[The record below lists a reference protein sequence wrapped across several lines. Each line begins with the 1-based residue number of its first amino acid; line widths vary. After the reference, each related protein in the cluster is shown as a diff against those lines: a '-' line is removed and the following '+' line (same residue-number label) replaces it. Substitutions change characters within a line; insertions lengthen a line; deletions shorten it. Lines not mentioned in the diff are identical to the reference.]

1 MTPYRVLLIEDDP
14 LEAALARRTL
24 RQIDKSIEV
33 ILLRDGAHFL
43 QFYKKNRAKLRG
55 ISLAI
60 MDLHMP
66 RIDGFGVLQKL
77 NDAGQKAPF
86 PLVMFSSS
94 EDQEEI
100 DRAYAMGATAFVKK
114 PTVPKAYRA
123 AMEHIVNF
131 WLMTNKR

>member
-1 MTPYRVLLIEDDP
+1 MTPHRVLLIEDDP
-14 LEAALARRTL
+14 LEAALAKRTL
-24 RQIDKSIEV
+24 RQIDKNIDV
-33 ILLRDGAHFL
+33 VFLRDGAHFL
-43 QFYKKNRAKLRG
+43 QFYQKNHPVKG

-66 RIDGFGVLQKL
+66 RVDGFAVLKKL
-77 NDAGQKAPF
+77 QDSGQRAPF
-86 PLVMFSSS
+86 PIVMFSSS

-100 DRAYAMGATAFVKK
+100 DQAYSLGASAFVRK

-131 WLMTNKR
+131 WLTTNRR

>member
-1 MTPYRVLLIEDDP
+1 MTPHRVLLIEDDP
-14 LEAALARRTL
+14 LEAALAKRTL
-24 RQIDKSIEV
+24 RQIDKNIDV
-33 ILLRDGAHFL
+33 VFLRDGAHFL
-43 QFYKKNRAKLRG
+43 QFYQKNHPVKG

-66 RIDGFGVLQKL
+66 RVDGFGVLKKL
-77 NDAGQKAPF
+77 QDAGQRAPF
-86 PLVMFSSS
+86 PIVMFSSS

-100 DRAYAMGATAFVKK
+100 DQAYSLGASAFVRK

-131 WLMTNKR
+131 WLTTNRR

>member
-1 MTPYRVLLIEDDP
+1 MTPHRVLLIEDDP
-14 LEAALARRTL
+14 LEAALARRTI

-43 QFYKKNRAKLRG
+43 QFYKKNRPVRG

-66 RIDGFGVLQKL
+66 RIDGFGVLKKFK
-77 NDAGQKAPF
+77 DAGERAPF
-86 PLVMFSSS
+86 PMVMFSSS
-94 EDQEEI
+94 EDKDDIEK
-100 DRAYAMGATAFVKK
+100 AYSMGATAFVNK

>member
-1 MTPYRVLLIEDDP
+1 MTPHRVLLIEDDP
-14 LEAALARRTL
+14 LEAALAKRTL
-24 RQIDKSIEV
+24 RQIDKNIDV
-33 ILLRDGAHFL
+33 VFLRDGAHFL
-43 QFYKKNRAKLRG
+43 QFYQKNHPVKG

-66 RIDGFGVLQKL
+66 RVDGFAVLKKL
-77 NDAGQKAPF
+77 QDAGQRAPF
-86 PLVMFSSS
+86 PIVMFSSS

-100 DRAYAMGATAFVKK
+100 DRAYSLGASAFVRK

-131 WLMTNKR
+131 WLTTNRR

>member
-14 LEAALARRTL
+14 LEATLARRTL

-33 ILLRDGAHFL
+33 VLLRDGAHFL
-43 QFYKKNRAKLRG
+43 QFYKKNRPVRG

-66 RIDGFGVLQKL
+66 RIDGFGVLKTL
-77 NDAGQKAPF
+77 KDAGERAPF

-94 EDQEEI
+94 EDQDEI
-100 DRAYAMGATAFVKK
+100 DQAYSLGATAFVQK

-131 WLMTNKR
+131 WIMTNKR

>member
-24 RQIDKSIEV
+24 RQIDKSIDV
-33 ILLRDGAHFL
+33 VVLRDGAHFL
-43 QFYKKNRAKLRG
+43 QFYKKHRPVRG

-66 RIDGFGVLQKL
+66 RIDGFGVLKTL
-77 NDAGQKAPF
+77 SDAGERVPF

-94 EDQEEI
+94 EDQDEI
-100 DRAYAMGATAFVKK
+100 DKAYSMGASAFVKK
-114 PTVPKAYRA
+114 PTVPKQYRA

>member
-1 MTPYRVLLIEDDP
+1 MTSHRVLLIEDDP

-43 QFYKKNRAKLRG
+43 QFYKKNRPVKG

-66 RIDGFGVLQKL
+66 RIDGFGVLKTF
-77 NDAGQKAPF
+77 NDAGERAPF
-86 PLVMFSSS
+86 PMIMFSSS
-94 EDQEEI
+94 EDSDEI
-100 DRAYAMGATAFVKK
+100 DKAYSMGATAFVNK

-131 WLMTNKR
+131 WLVTNKR

>member
-43 QFYKKNRAKLRG
+43 QFYQKHRPVRG

-60 MDLHMP
+60 MGSSNSSMNCFRRTVTTMRDPTTNDL
-66 RIDGFGVLQKL
+66 R
-77 NDAGQKAPF
+77 
-86 PLVMFSSS
+86 
-94 EDQEEI
+94 
-100 DRAYAMGATAFVKK
+100 
-114 PTVPKAYRA
+114 
-123 AMEHIVNF
+123 
-131 WLMTNKR
+131 

>member
-43 QFYKKNRAKLRG
+43 QFYQKHRPVRG

-66 RIDGFGVLQKL
+66 RIDGFGVLKTL
-77 NDAGQKAPF
+77 RDAGERPSF

-94 EDQEEI
+94 EDQDEI
-100 DRAYAMGATAFVKK
+100 DKAYSMGATAFVKK